1 MIFQIQLPT
10 YCKDNYIFGGKLGIF
25 FGVGGGGGELLPL
38 KYRPWIEPWQYGDV
52 PLAGV
57 AFSSELL
64 ERGRTLSGFG
74 GSENS
79 GR

>member
-25 FGVGGGGGELLPL
+25 FGGGGGLLPL
-38 KYRPWIEPWQYGDV
+38 KYRPWIEPWQYGMY

-64 ERGRTLSGFG
+64 ERVRTSGFG
-74 GSENS
+74 ESENS